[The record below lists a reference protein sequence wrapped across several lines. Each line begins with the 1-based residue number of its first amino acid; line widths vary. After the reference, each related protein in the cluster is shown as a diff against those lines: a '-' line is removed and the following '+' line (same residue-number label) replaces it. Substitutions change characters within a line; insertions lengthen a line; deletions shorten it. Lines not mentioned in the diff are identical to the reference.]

1 MMQAAQHSLLP
12 HDALP
17 QQGEQQIM
25 AQQLQARVQAPPG
38 TVDLTPI
45 RERVG
50 RTDRLS
56 TGRLPLL
63 SRLLRRLHPGAF
75 LSWSASAELLYAQ
88 RRRTGAATAL
98 TDAGFAAPFADAT
111 VAPARVVT
119 PPAAHS
125 TPPPVTV
132 ARKPGR
138 TLGQPVVGDS
148 PVPVAPQAVVAPL
161 PSAHLPQQAAVTP
174 SRGGTVHSAPVALPS
189 VTAAA
194 PDLPLLAR
202 ALAASAEA
210 RVTASPMLRRPAA
223 ENNPT
228 PPDHVPAST
237 AVSRSAGQASRVD
250 PSSTPAYT
258 GNLGAAIVQR
268 HLRHMDSHAVGS
280 SQATMT
286 VASLALAPQP
296 STAPAAH
303 AQPVTA
309 LPVNAPRVGTSD
321 SAAAQPLAQVLPTAA
336 PVKITAGT
344 MASHPPGEQPIVD
357 SGLGLA
363 VQRAAERSIDHA
375 HRENE
380 AQPATV
386 EQTGSPPR
394 WRASAALPPSTPS
407 VALSLHRSPSAGRD
421 DTPLGAASVAGAQRA
436 SALAPRLLTEKQ
448 IANRTVAPSSIQ
460 SFPPGGDAAGRTAL
474 PKQTVATEPSAA
486 QVKSEGE
493 SPLLLRQPTRSPLPA
508 VPPMAEV
515 KRQSAPSE
523 QPGLPM
529 IGRSAPA
536 GQVLTQRIQQASTH
550 QSKPGQSGPAPQ
562 ADGPLAQSAY
572 PSPPTVG
579 AAPVAMRPPVAVA
592 GPGAALIMARR
603 TGKFGAPIVQRR
615 LHERTT
621 LNSSIAGP
629 PRTDPPH
636 ATVAPVIAQPV
647 ASTRATPLPLLAP
660 SAVMQGAAAV
670 QQVHAVAGDAPA
682 GTSVCAGVEQ
692 HSLAQTAARVT
703 PTMTAPAVTA
713 STESA
718 STVNEPFVQPK
729 AANPAVAL
737 IWPREQRPSVAAEPD
752 APLLVPQDRPVLP
765 TVSRSLSAARTAEPG
780 ATPQQESPQS
790 AEPDVTALQRHNQE
804 SIQPVAAHR
813 VLITTATIQ
822 PAPAPVWRTVPMAQR
837 PWRGGA
843 TTRQPVADVVGEQ
856 PDYAA
861 GARDT
866 FAPAHRQRQGEATGG
881 ISHSVVVEQPAPVKA
896 ADDSSS
902 FAEVATVQ
910 TRDRTNDAP
919 AAAPS
924 LSPRAD
930 RALAHAAQQ
939 TISARTAVATAPP
952 PVSGARLPLPIARS
966 TATTAAAKQPG
977 MSVPL
982 PVMAHDMRWPRRL
995 LASAELP
1002 SSTATPVMVAYQPTA
1017 QTTSSLAAQEMQGAA
1032 TSQRNPAADLLL
1044 ALPPPIS
1051 TLRRSQLADESSNV
1065 LSAKILRRYLAYPAA
1080 QGLAAQGSS
1089 ESAADA
1095 YEPLPVALTV
1105 GGYPP
1110 NTAAALGQL
1119 SASLERWPGAN
1130 GDSSITAGCAAQDG
1144 SLSQGQ
1150 QPAAS
1155 LPLLLQRAAREATA
1169 GESPPLSSAVTASPS
1184 SAAMS
1189 TTEIVRAGQEEDE
1202 LERLADRV
1210 YALIE
1215 QRLIIER
1222 ESMGM

>member
-17 QQGEQQIM
+17 QEGEQQIM

-75 LSWSASAELLYAQ
+75 LSWSASTELLYAQ

-98 TDAGFAAPFADAT
+98 ADAGFVAPFADAT
-111 VAPARVVT
+111 VASARVVI

-125 TPPPVTV
+125 TPPPVAV

-148 PVPVAPQAVVAPL
+148 PVPVDSRSVVAP
-161 PSAHLPQQAAVTP
+161 PPPTHLPQ
-174 SRGGTVHSAPVALPS
+174 PVADTPGSGDVVPAVPIMPPS
-189 VTAAA
+189 VPTAAT
-194 PDLPLLAR
+194 DLPLLAR
-202 ALAASAEA
+202 DLAAPAGA
-210 RVTASPMLRRPAA
+210 HIVTSPRPQRPAV
-223 ENNPT
+223 ENNPA
-228 PPDHVPAST
+228 PPDPVPASPE
-237 AVSRSAGQASRVD
+237 ASRPADQAGKVH
-250 PSSTPAYT
+250 PPSTPVHT

-286 VASLALAPQP
+286 VASLALALQP
-296 STAPAAH
+296 STVSAAH

-309 LPVNAPRVGTSD
+309 LPVNAPLVGTSD
-321 SAAAQPLAQVLPTAA
+321 SAAAQPLAQALPTAA
-336 PVKITAGT
+336 PVKIMAGT
-344 MASHPPGEQPIVD
+344 MASHPTGEEPIVD

-386 EQTGSPPR
+386 EQTGAPPR
-394 WRASAALPPSTPS
+394 WTASAALPPSTLS
-407 VALSLHRSPSAGRD
+407 VALSLHRSPSAGRS
-421 DTPLGAASVAGAQRA
+421 DTPLGAAPVAGAQPV
-436 SALAPRLLTEKQ
+436 SALAPRLSTGKQ
-448 IANRTVAPSSIQ
+448 TVNPTVAPSPIP
-460 SFPPGGDAAGRTAL
+460 SFAPSGDASGRTA
-474 PKQTVATEPSAA
+474 PPRQAVATEPSVA

-508 VPPMAEV
+508 VPPLAEV
-515 KRQSAPSE
+515 KRPSAPSE
-523 QPGLPM
+523 KPGLPM
-529 IGRSAPA
+529 IGRSAPG
-536 GQVLTQRIQQASTH
+536 GQVLTQRMQQTSTH

-562 ADGPLAQSAY
+562 ADGPQAQSAY

-579 AAPVAMRPPVAVA
+579 AAPVTLRPPVDGA

-603 TGKFGAPIVQRR
+603 TGKFGAPIVQRH

-647 ASTRATPLPLLAP
+647 ASTRVTPLPLLAP
-660 SAVMQGAAAV
+660 SAVTQGAAAV
-670 QQVHAVAGDAPA
+670 QQMHAVAGDAPA
-682 GTSVCAGVEQ
+682 GTSPSVGVAQ
-692 HSLAQTAARVT
+692 HGPAQTMGNAT
-703 PTMTAPAVTA
+703 
-713 STESA
+713 
-718 STVNEPFVQPK
+718 STVAAPTIAMADAATSTRGDLIVSKPVVQPK

-765 TVSRSLSAARTAEPG
+765 PVSRSLSAARTAEPG
-780 ATPQQESPQS
+780 ATPQQGAQPS

-804 SIQPVAAHR
+804 SIQPVAAHG
-813 VLITTATIQ
+813 VLSTTATIQ
-822 PAPAPVWRTVPMAQR
+822 PAPAPVWRTVPRTQR
-837 PWRGGA
+837 PWRGAA
-843 TTRQPVADVVGEQ
+843 TTHQPVADVVGEP

-866 FAPAHRQRQGEATGG
+866 FAPAYLQRQGEATGRL
-881 ISHSVVVEQPAPVKA
+881 IRPVVVEQPAPVKG

-902 FAEVATVQ
+902 FVERATLQ

-924 LSPRAD
+924 LSPRA
-930 RALAHAAQQ
+930 ALAL
-939 TISARTAVATAPP
+939 ARTAVATAPP
-952 PVSGARLPLPIARS
+952 PVSGARLPLPIARAP
-966 TATTAAAKQPG
+966 ATTAVAKQPG

-982 PVMAHDMRWPRRL
+982 PVMAHDMRRPQRL

-1002 SSTATPVMVAYQPTA
+1002 SSTATPVMLAHQPAA
-1017 QTTSSLAAQEMQGAA
+1017 QTTSSLAAQAMQDAA
-1032 TSQRNPAADLLL
+1032 ASQRNPAAGLLL

-1080 QGLAAQGSS
+1080 QGLSAQHVS
-1089 ESAADA
+1089 ESAAA
-1095 YEPLPVALTV
+1095 YEPLPVARSAD
-1105 GGYPP
+1105 GHPP
-1110 NTAAALGQL
+1110 TTSAALGQPP
-1119 SASLERWPGAN
+1119 APGGHWPGAT
-1130 GDSSITAGCAAQDG
+1130 GDLSMTAGNAAHEG

-1150 QPAAS
+1150 QPAAA

-1169 GESPPLSSAVTASPS
+1169 GESPPSSSSPVTASPS